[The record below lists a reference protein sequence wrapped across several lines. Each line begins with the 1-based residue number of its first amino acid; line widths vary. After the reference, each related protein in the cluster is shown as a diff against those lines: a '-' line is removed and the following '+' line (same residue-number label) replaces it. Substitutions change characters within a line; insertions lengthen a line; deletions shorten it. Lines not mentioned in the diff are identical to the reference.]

1 MHSPSLK
8 SAVRRI
14 RSLAV
19 PPDGQADCD
28 LLARFRSTRDDRAFA
43 ALVARHGPAVLGT
56 CRRVLPA
63 PPAAGDAFPAPFLLL
78 ARRPGAVRKPA
89 ALGCW
94 LHGVAVRVSM
104 KLKGRLARQPRSVA
118 AVEVP
123 ADPRD
128 DVLWRDVRRVLD
140 EEVNRLPDRLR
151 LPVYLCYFEGK
162 TRDEAADALGWK
174 VTTLRGR
181 LEDGRLRLRT
191 RLALRGIELSAAL
204 LAVSAAAD
212 GLAVGDALLE
222 STVRAASGAASEAV
236 QSLAKGIV
244 MTGTLGKATLTAGA
258 VLLALGL
265 GVSLLGYRAGAG
277 EGPGPGPAPRDP
289 PPVGKP
295 QPPRELVAL
304 MQAADRVWVVDEPTD
319 KVPGPEPAEVLKGM
333 SPPDKGY
340 SFRFNAEALKD
351 LPRKGHRWVVFL
363 KSVDEVDHIPKVA
376 PVAG

>member
-14 RSLAV
+14 RSLAASTDSV
-19 PPDGQADCD
+19 SDSE
-28 LLARFRSTRDDRAFA
+28 LLARYRASRDERAFA

-56 CRRVLPA
+56 CRRVLA
-63 PPAAGDAFPAPFLLL
+63 DSHAAEDAFQATFLVL
-78 ARRPGAVRKPA
+78 ARRPGSVRKPA

-94 LHGVAVRVSM
+94 LHGVAVRVAM

-128 DVLWRDVRRVLD
+128 DVLWRDVRRVHD

-204 LAVSAAAD
+204 LAASAAA
-212 GLAVGDALLE
+212 GPAVGDALRE
-222 STVRAASGAASEAV
+222 STTHAAGGAASDAV
-236 QSLAKGIV
+236 RSLAKGIAV
-244 MTGTLGKATLTAGA
+244 SGAAAKA
-258 VLLALGL
+258 
-265 GVSLLGYRAGAG
+265 
-277 EGPGPGPAPRDP
+277 
-289 PPVGKP
+289 
-295 QPPRELVAL
+295 
-304 MQAADRVWVVDEPTD
+304 
-319 KVPGPEPAEVLKGM
+319 
-333 SPPDKGY
+333 
-340 SFRFNAEALKD
+340 
-351 LPRKGHRWVVFL
+351 
-363 KSVDEVDHIPKVA
+363 
-376 PVAG
+376 